1 VSDPGLSRCGF
12 VAIVG
17 RPNVGK
23 STLLNRLVG
32 QKVSITS
39 RKPQTTRH
47 RIVGVRT
54 EGPVQVAYVD
64 TPGLHLGARRAIN
77 RHMNRTASA
86 ALEGVDAVVFV
97 IEALHWTD
105 EDAFVLARLKG
116 VTAPVV
122 VAVNKI
128 DRVKDRRRLLPFLAE
143 VNGRGAF
150 AALVPVSAQSGSN
163 LDRLGQ
169 EVALRMPAGEW
180 LFPEDQ
186 VTDRSER
193 FLAAEIVREKLMR
206 HLGQEVPYR
215 LAVQI
220 ERFEDS
226 GEQVSIDA
234 LVWVEK
240 PGQKA
245 IVVGAGGQ
253 MLKTVGTEARAELEG
268 ILGRRVFLQTWV
280 KVKDGW
286 SDDAGWLRRLGYDE
300 R

>member
-1 VSDPGLSRCGF
+1 
-12 VAIVG
+12 
-17 RPNVGK
+17 
-23 STLLNRLVG
+23 
-32 QKVSITS
+32 
-39 RKPQTTRH
+39 
-47 RIVGVRT
+47 
-54 EGPVQVAYVD
+54 
-64 TPGLHLGARRAIN
+64 
-77 RHMNRTASA
+77 MNRTASA